1 MSVNQRRRLEI
12 YSEKPGPQLRQ
23 LSSLYALIRLSKWFQ
38 WGRLTDDGQ
47 DEIDAI
53 APARGS
59 DEGGSQTGDR
69 VLTSLLTEMDG
80 IEELN
85 GVIVLAATNRPE
97 IIVRSLD
104 STICSLP
111 MTYWPFDPI

>member
-1 MSVNQRRRLEI
+1 MNTE
-12 YSEKPGPQLRQ
+12 
-23 LSSLYALIRLSKWFQ
+23 
-38 WGRLTDDGQ
+38 Q

-53 APARGS
+53 APARGM
-59 DEGGSQTGDR
+59 DDGGSGTGDR

-97 IIVRSLD
+97 IIDTALMRPGRLDRILYVGPPDSEARSAIFRINFERMAVNDDVDVEILAQMV
-104 STICSLP
+104 C
-111 MTYWPFDPI
+111 

>member
-1 MSVNQRRRLEI
+1 MI
-12 YSEKPGPQLRQ
+12 
-23 LSSLYALIRLSKWFQ
+23 
-38 WGRLTDDGQ
+38 Q

-59 DEGGSQTGDR
+59 DDGGTATGDR

-97 IIVRSLD
+97 IIVSSIR
-104 STICSLP
+104 
-111 MTYWPFDPI
+111 FF